1 MSFKPTSF
9 KLGSF
14 QSQLRVSHGCE
25 SVGTANK
32 SHFIQANIE
41 LERHAVA
48 RKRSS
53 HLRIHSE
60 EINSAGRNEA
70 NQPRAF
76 DIQKLMDD
84 FTEATGW
91 QPRALATTPHA
102 NAKSGEGAERNVPLR
117 LRVELVNVAMMDGL
131 LDAEDLLDM
140 PMTGEDAA
148 WQLLESID
156 SLVQRLNETEKALS
170 HQEANLATEVG
181 VNVRSDEGHQLADR
195 LLESLHRA
203 SELTN
208 SDAAA
213 LYLLDDTTSELKMRC
228 CWGMPASAL
237 AHPPRNLRGSLADL
251 EALMGNAV
259 LLENTR
265 VAPEWNCPEP
275 FAAAMCVP
283 IGSPTMPHG
292 TLWLFSEHIRD
303 FEDADIDAAKA
314 ATEKILSDIERSVLA
329 EEVLK
334 TRRLNRQF
342 EDASLVQA
350 SRLPDQQPLHEDY
363 EIAGWTYQGQA
374 LGGNFHT
381 WNINR
386 LGNIAA
392 AMGDAATSGTA
403 GALVATS
410 VQTVVET
417 CWNSNHKPSQVI
429 RKANDILWAAQDGD
443 WRSSLCY
450 LQVHPESGSTQLS
463 IAGDICAYLIG
474 SRGYRLI
481 AGNTTLLALQPDSSY
496 RNEQLYL
503 EAGDLLMIA
512 SADVLAGAQR
522 GGLSQDTLFKTIRD
536 MHDDPASDIADHIA
550 RMLPMF
556 SPDQINT
563 FDRSL
568 MFIRRRF

>member
-1 MSFKPTSF
+1 MSLKG
-9 KLGSF
+9 L
-14 QSQLRVSHGCE
+14 
-25 SVGTANK
+25 ANE
-32 SHFIQANIE
+32 SHFIRANVD

-53 HLRIHSE
+53 HLRIHTE
-60 EINSAGRNEA
+60 ETNSIDRNEVQ
-70 NQPRAF
+70 QPRTF
-76 DIQKLMDD
+76 DIQQLMDD

-91 QPRALATTPHA
+91 QPRALNSTPHGSSKSA
-102 NAKSGEGAERNVPLR
+102 NGERDIPLR
-117 LRVELVNVAMMDGL
+117 ERVELVNVAMLDGL

-140 PMTGEDAA
+140 PMTGEESA

-156 SLVQRLNETEKALS
+156 LLVQRLSETEKALS
-170 HQEANLATEVG
+170 QQEAKLATQVG
-181 VNVRSDEGHQLADR
+181 VNVRSDEGNQLADR
-195 LLESLHRA
+195 LLDSLHRA
-203 SELTN
+203 SEQTS

-228 CWGMPASAL
+228 CWGMPAAAL

-265 VAPEWNCPEP
+265 IAPEWNCPELY
-275 FAAAMCVP
+275 AAAMCVP

-303 FEDADIDAAKA
+303 FSDSDIDAAKA

-342 EDASLVQA
+342 EDASLVQG

-363 EIAGWTYQGQA
+363 ELAGWTYQGQA

-386 LGNIAA
+386 LGQINA
-392 AMGDAATSGTA
+392 AMGDAATVGTC

-410 VQTVVET
+410 VQTIVET
-417 CWNSNHKPSQVI
+417 CWNSNHKPSQVL
-429 RKANDILWAAQDGD
+429 RKANDILWGTQDGD

-450 LQVHPESGSTQLS
+450 LQIHPESGSTQLS
-463 IAGDICAYLIG
+463 IAGDICAYIIG
-474 SRGYRLI
+474 SRGYRMI
-481 AGNTTLLALQPDSSY
+481 AGNTTMLALQPDSTY

-512 SADVLAGAQR
+512 SADVLAGTKR

-536 MHDDPASDIADHIA
+536 MHDDPASDIADHLA
-550 RMLPMF
+550 RMLPMLNA
-556 SPDQINT
+556 DQVNT

-568 MFIRRRF
+568 MLIRRRF